1 MPGVLHNADS
11 NFPFNASPGPWSLYG
26 LVSNASPDGRALT
39 TQMNFSDTAPFWSK
53 PRPSP

>member
-11 NFPFNASPGPWSLYG
+11 NFPFIASPGPWSLYG